1 MKESNRLPV
10 TVGAIAGIAFSA
22 LYFVAT
28 ASFDPKT
35 EATDAELVAFFSDSS
50 NLRNNAISMY
60 LMLASIPC
68 FLLFLVTL
76 RARLAAAEDESASA
90 SDFFFASGVCYA
102 AVVLVA
108 AVARGFIAHSVRFGD
123 EALPGPDTLR
133 TVTSLSGTMFNLVA
147 MPAAAVTLA
156 SASWIVLRARALASW
171 VGWSGL
177 IAAGIIA
184 TLTPFLVATFGLPL
198 LFLWVTATSVELWRT
213 RVDVPLNATNEA
225 SARAR
230 VNAGAH

>member
-1 MKESNRLPV
+1 
-10 TVGAIAGIAFSA
+10 
-22 LYFVAT
+22 
-28 ASFDPKT
+28 
-35 EATDAELVAFFSDSS
+35 
-50 NLRNNAISMY
+50 
-60 LMLASIPC
+60 
-68 FLLFLVTL
+68 
-76 RARLAAAEDESASA
+76 
-90 SDFFFASGVCYA
+90 
-102 AVVLVA
+102 
-108 AVARGFIAHSVRFGD
+108 
-123 EALPGPDTLR
+123 
-133 TVTSLSGTMFNLVA
+133 MFNLVA

-225 SARAR
+225 SAPTR